1 MWYAESGTEGDSQ
14 KTPFAIEV
22 GVFSPTF
29 PKLLG
34 HLAPTTGLITHL
46 DLGCE
51 GVAGHWKIK
60 SGLGTGATALGRL
73 DRRGGTT
80 DSKSEINYLVLRGQE
95 RFGGWFPGLGFNIW
109 WKVRP
114 PQYNGRGSFLS
125 PHSQPLPFSPSLS
138 SWPAWEL
145 GLSSK

>member
-60 SGLGTGATALGRL
+60 SGLGTGG
-73 DRRGGTT
+73 
-80 DSKSEINYLVLRGQE
+80 
-95 RFGGWFPGLGFNIW
+95 
-109 WKVRP
+109 
-114 PQYNGRGSFLS
+114 
-125 PHSQPLPFSPSLS
+125 HS
-138 SWPAWEL
+138 SWPSRQEGWDHRL
-145 GLSSK
+145 KVGDKLSCS